1 MSERVSH
8 PMSRIFGNITDV
20 KGIKVGVVTDRK
32 AATGC
37 TVITVEKGAVAGVSV
52 KGGAPG
58 TRETDLL
65 DPLCRIEEVHAI
77 ALSGGSAFGLDVAC
91 GVARY
96 LEEKGHGLH
105 RGPYTIPIVP
115 AAIIFDLFIGN
126 GRVRPDASWGYEAA
140 LMAESGPVPEGSEG
154 AGTGATVGKA
164 LGLASA
170 VKAGQS
176 SLSQVQPEG
185 LVVGVLVVVNSLGD
199 VVDQKGKLLA
209 GPRDLETGEMKR
221 TLEIF
226 QRDHNSVDKN
236 RGPLDKKGD
245 SLKGKEGYGDNTTL
259 AVVATNARLSKVE
272 VNKLAGIAHNGLS
285 TVIKPLHTAWDGD
298 TIFTLATGE
307 VSSPV
312 DLVGAVATDL
322 LSEAV
327 LRALFQAHSLGDI
340 PSLKDL

>member
-1 MSERVSH
+1 MSC
-8 PMSRIFGNITDV
+8 MFGNITDV
-20 KGIKVGVVTDRK
+20 KGVKVGVVTDRESV
-32 AATGC
+32 TGC

-77 ALSGGSAFGLDVAC
+77 ALSGGSAFGLDTAC

-96 LEEKGHGLH
+96 MDENGYGLH
-105 RGPYTIPIVP
+105 RGPFTIPIVP
-115 AAIIFDLFIGN
+115 GAIIFDLFIGN
-126 GRVRPDASWGYEAA
+126 GKIRPDSSWGYEAA
-140 LMAESGPVPEGSEG
+140 LLADAGVVPEGSEG

-170 VKAGQS
+170 VKSGQA
-176 SLSQVQPEG
+176 SLSRTLPEG
-185 LVVGVLVVVNSLGD
+185 LVVGVLVVANSLGD
-199 VVDQKGKLLA
+199 VVDKQGKLLA
-209 GPRDLETGEMKR
+209 GPRDSKTGEMKR

-236 RGPLDKKGD
+236 RGPLSDRKALSD
-245 SLKGKEGYGDNTTL
+245 RSSLKEEKEYGENTTL
-259 AVVATNARLSKVE
+259 AVVATNAHLSKVE

-285 TVIKPLHTAWDGD
+285 EVIKPLHTAWDGD

-307 VSSPV
+307 IPCPV
-312 DLVGAVATDL
+312 DLVGAVSTEL

-327 LRALFQAHSLGDI
+327 LRALFQAHSLGGV